1 MPRTKSAV
9 TQSEIARCLK
19 AARDAGYE
27 DCRVEYE
34 KPDGTRVRIVAGKTS
49 DDDAQTDEFD
59 DLIGRLPD
67 ATP

>member
-1 MPRTKSAV
+1 MPRAKSNV
-9 TQSEIARCLK
+9 SQSEITRCLK

-34 KPDGTRVRIVAGKTS
+34 KPDGTRVRIVAGKAS
-49 DDDAQTDEFD
+49 NDDAQPDEFD

-67 ATP
+67 AST

>member
-1 MPRTKSAV
+1 MPRAKSAV
-9 TQSEIARCLK
+9 TQSEITRCLK

-34 KPDGTRVRIVAGKTS
+34 KPDGTRIRIVAGKAS
-49 DDDAQTDEFD
+49 NDDNQADEFD